1 MKNKIKKLMSN
12 NIKLKTQEELLD
24 SMVEDNQKMG
34 LYEGPT
40 SMDGYDTWDEI
51 FTEIEDSLHSPIP
64 VRVKN
69 WLKNKFETP
78 IKK

>member
-1 MKNKIKKLMSN
+1 MENDELKKRE
-12 NIKLKTQEELLD
+12 KLLD
-24 SMVEDNQKMG
+24 AIIEQNQKIG
-34 LYEGPT
+34 LY
-40 SMDGYDTWDEI
+40 DGYSTWDEI

-69 WLKNKFETP
+69 WLRNKFETP